1 MRPTT
6 SAMPATHPQTIC
18 LFTGTLAAFAGA
30 ERATATLANA
40 LAARGHRVHVL
51 SLWGHTPVFALAPE
65 VRHHA
70 LFAERVAFKH
80 HYLPIVRDVRRFVKA
95 HGIDVMID
103 VDPMLALYTLPATL
117 GLPIRRIAWE
127 HSTYASDLGRRARRW
142 ARALAA
148 RRYDAVVVLT
158 DADRD
163 AWQAHHPHARAR
175 FVTLPNP
182 LGIAAPAEPPSHDGA
197 RCVLAV
203 GRLVPEKGF
212 DRLIAAWAQIVTDS
226 TSNVT
231 TDAATEIA
239 PNITASGG
247 DAPPVTGWQ
256 VRIVGDGPLR
266 DALRSQAQALG
277 VGDTVQL
284 LPAVADIAQHYAQ
297 AAIYCL
303 PSRRESFGL
312 VLLEAQAYALP
323 IAAFA
328 ADAGP
333 RALLHDG
340 IDSLIAAD
348 GDIDALS
355 AALRRLIDDAPL
367 RSRLGLAGYQH
378 AQRFRPDAIA
388 ARWET
393 LWQPSTASAEATS

>member
-1 MRPTT
+1 MTT
-6 SAMPATHPQTIC
+6 STPIRSPQTIC

-51 SLWGHTPVFALAPE
+51 SLWGHTPVFSLASD
-65 VRHHA
+65 VQHHA

-80 HYLPIVRDVRRFVKA
+80 HYLSIVRNVRRYVQE

-103 VDPMLALYTLPATL
+103 VDPMLALYTLPATF
-117 GLPIRRIAWE
+117 GLSLRRIAWE

-142 ARALAA
+142 ARSLAA

-163 AWQAHHPHARAR
+163 AWQAHHPHARAQ

-182 LGIAAPAEPPSHDGA
+182 LGIAAPAEAPSHDGA
-197 RCVLAV
+197 RCILAV

-212 DRLIAAWAQIVTDS
+212 DRLIHAWAKI
-226 TSNVT
+226 
-231 TDAATEIA
+231 AAEV
-239 PNITASGG
+239 P
-247 DAPPVTGWQ
+247 GWQ
-256 VRIVGDGPLR
+256 VRIVGDGALR
-266 DALRSQAQALG
+266 DTLFAQANARG
-277 VGDTVQL
+277 VGDSVQL
-284 LPAVADIAQHYAQ
+284 LPAVAEIARHYAE

-312 VLLEAQAYALP
+312 VLLEAQAFALP
-323 IAAFA
+323 IAGFA

-340 IDSLIAAD
+340 IDSLIAPD
-348 GDIDALS
+348 GDIDAL
-355 AALRRLIDDAPL
+355 AIALRRLIDDAPL
-367 RSRLGLAGYQH
+367 RQRLGAAGYVH
-378 AQRFRPDAIA
+378 AQAYLPDAIA
-388 ARWET
+388 ARWEA
-393 LWQPSTASAEATS
+393 LWSPWPHAATAPGAAS

>member
-1 MRPTT
+1 MTLPHSPNGHAARTV
-6 SAMPATHPQTIC
+6 C

-51 SLWGHTPVFALAPE
+51 SLWGHTPVFPLAPA
-65 VRHHA
+65 VAHHA
-70 LFAERVAFKH
+70 MFAERVAFKH
-80 HYLPIVRDVRRFVKA
+80 HYIAIVRQVRRYVREHA
-95 HGIDVMID
+95 IDVMID
-103 VDPMLALYTLPATL
+103 VDPMLALYTVPATL
-117 GLPIRRIAWE
+117 GLPLRRIAWE

-163 AWQAHHPHARAR
+163 AWRTHHPHAHAR

-182 LGIAAPAEPPSHDGA
+182 LGLPIPDVPPEPRSEQGI
-197 RCVLAV
+197 LAV

-212 DRLIAAWAQIVTDS
+212 DRLIDAWAR
-226 TSNVT
+226 
-231 TDAATEIA
+231 IA
-239 PNITASGG
+239 C
-247 DAPPVTGWQ
+247 DAPGWQ

-266 DALRSQAQALG
+266 DALLTQADQAG
-277 VGDTVQL
+277 VANSVQV
-284 LPAVADIAQHYAQ
+284 LPAVADVAQHYAR

-312 VLLEAQAYALP
+312 VLLEAKAYAVP
-323 IAAFA
+323 VVAYA

-333 RALLHDG
+333 RALLHDEV
-340 IDSLIAAD
+340 DSLVVDD
-348 GDIDALS
+348 GDIDGLAG
-355 AALRRLIDDAPL
+355 ALRRLIGNASL
-367 RSRLGLAGYQH
+367 RRRLGLAGYAH
-378 AQRFRPDAIA
+378 AKDFGADAIA
-388 ARWET
+388 ARWEALWAERAST
-393 LWQPSTASAEATS
+393 LERAR

>member
-1 MRPTT
+1 MTT
-6 SAMPATHPQTIC
+6 FASANDAAHARTVC

-40 LAARGHRVHVL
+40 LAARGHRVHVV
-51 SLWGHTPVFALAPE
+51 SLWGHVPVFPLSPE
-65 VRHHA
+65 VSHHA
-70 LFAERVAFKH
+70 MFGERVAFKRR
-80 HYLPIVRDVRRFVKA
+80 YLSIVRALRRYVRA
-95 HGIDVMID
+95 NAIEIMID
-103 VDPMLALYTLPATL
+103 VDPMLALYTVPATL
-117 GLPIRRIAWE
+117 GVPMQRIAWE

-158 DADRD
+158 ETDRD

-182 LGIAAPAEPPSHDGA
+182 LGIPMPDSPPPAQDDA

-212 DRLIAAWAQIVTDS
+212 DRLIDAWARVS
-226 TSNVT
+226 RH
-231 TDAATEIA
+231 A
-239 PNITASGG
+239 P
-247 DAPPVTGWQ
+247 GWQ

-266 DALRSQAQALG
+266 ETLLAQARDAG
-277 VGDTVQL
+277 VGDSVHV
-284 LPAVADIAQHYAQ
+284 LPAVADIARHYAQ
-297 AAIYCL
+297 ATLYCL

-312 VLLEAQAYALP
+312 VLIETKAYAVP
-323 IAAFA
+323 VVAFA

-333 RALLHDG
+333 RALLHDEV
-340 IDSLIAAD
+340 DSLVVED
-348 GDIDALS
+348 GDIDAL
-355 AALRRLIDDAPL
+355 AAALLRLIGDPALRR
-367 RSRLGLAGYQH
+367 RLGLAGYVH
-378 AQRFRPDAIA
+378 AQAFRADAVA

-393 LWQPSTASAEATS
+393 LWTDAGSLPGGAR

>member
-1 MRPTT
+1 MTTATSPTLAQ
-6 SAMPATHPQTIC
+6 SAKTIC

-80 HYLPIVRDVRRFVKA
+80 HYLSIVRDVRRYVKA
-95 HGIDVMID
+95 HGIEVMID
-103 VDPMLALYTLPATL
+103 VDPMLALYTLPATF

-148 RRYDAVVVLT
+148 RRYDAVAVLT
-158 DADRD
+158 DTDRE
-163 AWQAHHPHARAR
+163 AWRAHHPHARAQ

-197 RCVLAV
+197 CCILAV

-212 DRLIAAWAQIVTDS
+212 DRLIDAWAKIAAS
-226 TSNVT
+226 ATS
-231 TDAATEIA
+231 AA
-239 PNITASGG
+239 
-247 DAPPVTGWQ
+247 PVDPDVPAAGWQ

-266 DALRSQAQALG
+266 DALCSQAQALG

-284 LPAVADIAQHYAQ
+284 LPATADIAQHYAQ

-323 IAAFA
+323 VAAFA

-340 IDSLIAAD
+340 TDSLIATD
-348 GDIDALS
+348 GDIGALS
-355 AALRRLIDDAPL
+355 AALRRLIDDASL
-367 RSRLGLAGYQH
+367 RQQLGLAGYRH
-378 AQRFRPDAIA
+378 AQAFRPDTIA
-388 ARWET
+388 ARWEA
-393 LWQPSTASAEATS
+393 LWTHATATPEAVA

>member
-1 MRPTT
+1 MTPSHSPNNHVDRTL
-6 SAMPATHPQTIC
+6 C

-51 SLWGHTPVFALAPE
+51 SLWGHTPVFPLAPG
-65 VRHHA
+65 VAHHA
-70 LFAERVAFKH
+70 MFAERLAFKH
-80 HYLPIVRDVRRFVKA
+80 HYMSIVRQVRRYVREQA
-95 HGIDVMID
+95 IDVLID
-103 VDPMLALYTLPATL
+103 VDPMLALYTVPATI
-117 GLPIRRIAWE
+117 GLPLQRIAWE

-163 AWQAHHPHARAR
+163 AWRMHHPHARAQ

-182 LGIAAPAEPPSHDGA
+182 LGLAIPDAPPEPSSEGGI
-197 RCVLAV
+197 LAV

-212 DRLIAAWAQIVTDS
+212 DRLIDAWAR
-226 TSNVT
+226 
-231 TDAATEIA
+231 IA
-239 PNITASGG
+239 R
-247 DAPPVTGWQ
+247 DAPGWQ

-266 DALRSQAQALG
+266 DALLAQARDTG
-277 VGDTVQL
+277 VGDSVQV
-284 LPAVADIAQHYAQ
+284 LPAVADIAQHYAR

-312 VLLEAQAYALP
+312 VLIEAKAYAVP
-323 IAAFA
+323 IVAYA

-333 RALLHDG
+333 RALLHDQV
-340 IDSLIAAD
+340 DSLIIDD
-348 GDIDALS
+348 GDIEGLAGGLKRLIGDAS
-355 AALRRLIDDAPL
+355 LRR
-367 RSRLGLAGYQH
+367 RLGLAGYAH
-378 AQRFRPDAIA
+378 ARDFGADAIA
-388 ARWET
+388 AHLEA
-393 LWQPSTASAEATS
+393 LWAEGDSTPRSAR

>member
-1 MRPTT
+1 MTLSHTT
-6 SAMPATHPQTIC
+6 APRTVC

-51 SLWGHTPVFALAPE
+51 SLWGHTPVFPLTPE
-65 VRHHA
+65 VAHHA
-70 LFAERVAFKH
+70 MFAERVPFKP
-80 HYLPIVRDVRRFVKA
+80 HYLSIVQQVRRYVREHA
-95 HGIDVMID
+95 IDVMID
-103 VDPMLALYTLPATL
+103 VDPMLALYTVPATL
-117 GLPIRRIAWE
+117 GLPLRRIAWE

-158 DADRD
+158 DADRA
-163 AWQAHHPHARAR
+163 AWQQHHPNARAQ

-182 LGIAAPAEPPSHDGA
+182 LGIAIPDTPPTHDDD

-212 DRLIAAWAQIVTDS
+212 DRLIDAWS
-226 TSNVT
+226 R
-231 TDAATEIA
+231 IA
-239 PNITASGG
+239 HH
-247 DAPPVTGWQ
+247 APGWH
-256 VRIVGDGPLR
+256 VRIVGDGALR
-266 DALRSQAQALG
+266 DALHAQARDAG
-277 VGDTVQL
+277 VGDSVEV
-284 LPAVADIAQHYAQ
+284 LPAVADIAQNYAR

-312 VLLEAQAYALP
+312 VLIEAKAYAVP
-323 IAAFA
+323 VVAYA

-333 RALLHDG
+333 RTLLNDE
-340 IDSLIAAD
+340 IDSLVVHD
-348 GDIDALS
+348 GDIAALAGALS
-355 AALRRLIDDAPL
+355 RLIGDASLRRK
-367 RSRLGLAGYQH
+367 LGLAGYAH
-378 AQRFRPDAIA
+378 ARDFRPEAIA

-393 LWQPSTASAEATS
+393 LWHVGTSATEETQ

>member
-1 MRPTT
+1 MTPIDSLKSPDGPRTL
-6 SAMPATHPQTIC
+6 C

-51 SLWGHTPVFALAPE
+51 SLWGSTPVFPLSPG
-65 VRHHA
+65 VSHHA
-70 LFAERVAFKH
+70 MFAERVAFKH
-80 HYLPIVRDVRRFVKA
+80 HYLSIVCQVRRYVREQ
-95 HGIDVMID
+95 GVEVMVD
-103 VDPMLALYTLPATL
+103 VDPMLALYTVPATL

-158 DADRD
+158 DADRH
-163 AWQAHHPHARAR
+163 AWQAHHPRARAQ

-182 LGIAAPAEPPSHDGA
+182 LGIPMPEAAPEHGDE

-212 DRLIAAWAQIVTDS
+212 DRLIDAWAR
-226 TSNVT
+226 
-231 TDAATEIA
+231 IA
-239 PNITASGG
+239 HDVA
-247 DAPPVTGWQ
+247 GWQ

-266 DALRSQAQALG
+266 DALLAQARDAG
-277 VGDTVQL
+277 VADSVQV
-284 LPAVADIAQHYAQ
+284 LPAVADIGQHYAK
-297 AAIYCL
+297 ASIYCL

-312 VLLEAQAYALP
+312 VLIEAKAYALP
-323 IAAFA
+323 IVAYA

-333 RALLHDG
+333 RALLHHET
-340 IDSLIAAD
+340 DSLVVQD
-348 GDIDALS
+348 GDIPALADALHRLTGD
-355 AALRRLIDDAPL
+355 AALRR
-367 RSRLGLAGYQH
+367 RLGLAGYAH
-378 AQRFRPDAIA
+378 AQDFRADAIA
-388 ARWET
+388 ARWEA
-393 LWQPSTASAEATS
+393 LWQDAGRPFAEAR